1 MEPLFRRGKMIIFST
16 RSTDA
21 MPCRR
26 EIVIMGDRAE
36 VRDYHAAHTGRMG
49 KRAAKSK
56 PTPEAVRRAYLRK
69 KERELRWLMNANF
82 RDRVDALVT
91 FSWPKGE
98 RPAGYR
104 EVLKAAQQLTRSL
117 RKEYRNYGIELKYVY
132 TMEIGPKGSRHIHMV
147 LSNVNLLLLSA
158 CWPFA
163 TIDVKP
169 LWSDGDYGDIA
180 AYFIKYW
187 EKTSTTE
194 GMKLGRRCYN
204 PSMNLWKPEIIRET
218 IPETCDEKDA
228 ASLLYAN
235 ELGEFY
241 LMKAE
246 DVLPTAAADF
256 EGLSVSVP
264 KNPDA
269 CLRRIYGDN
278 YMGYPP
284 DGFPH
289 HGKDGA
295 RLADWAGN
303 SGTDMQ
309 EVIRTLESIYQNL

>member
-117 RKEYRNYGIELKYVY
+117 RKEYRNYGLELKYVY

-147 LSNVNLLLLSA
+147 LSNANLLLLYA
-158 CWPFA
+158 CWPYA

-204 PSMNLWKPEIIRET
+204 PSMNLRKPEIIRET
-218 IPETCDEKDA
+218 IPESAFAKDPPEIPGFILEKGSVVEGVTEVTGRRFRECRYRRDKAAMKPLPKPQSIFRKALEAAGKIRDKFRHMFRRGREDE
-228 ASLLYAN
+228 
-235 ELGEFY
+235 
-241 LMKAE
+241 AE
-246 DVLPTAAADF
+246 HQD
-256 EGLSVSVP
+256 
-264 KNPDA
+264 
-269 CLRRIYGDN
+269 
-278 YMGYPP
+278 
-284 DGFPH
+284 PH
-289 HGKDGA
+289 
-295 RLADWAGN
+295 
-303 SGTDMQ
+303 
-309 EVIRTLESIYQNL
+309 